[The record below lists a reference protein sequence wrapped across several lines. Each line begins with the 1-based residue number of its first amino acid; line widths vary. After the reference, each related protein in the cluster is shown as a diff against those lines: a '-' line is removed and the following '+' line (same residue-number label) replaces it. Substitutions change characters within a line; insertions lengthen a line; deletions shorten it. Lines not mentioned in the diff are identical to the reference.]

1 LATSFDTVSGTGCA
15 ADGAE
20 SSSACT
26 RWSITR
32 RSLRSF
38 LSEALPSAF
47 KAALQEDPWPLP
59 VDTQLFAPWNSDN
72 AKPVAVQTLLA
83 QDYLP
88 ADMVADDDSVLCD
101 PGTVIGAYG
110 DESRYQFPDADDAT
124 TDMIVSAP
132 TELPAQAPANEENV
146 RAYSQSSLD
155 LTMQGGM
162 TSGVVYPLAAC
173 ELATKF
179 RFRNVGGASAGA
191 IAAALLPRPSWAGA
205 NRHVAPTLRPR
216 RQCRPMEVSGG
227 ASSASAM

>member
-1 LATSFDTVSGTGCA
+1 
-15 ADGAE
+15 
-20 SSSACT
+20 
-26 RWSITR
+26 
-32 RSLRSF
+32 
-38 LSEALPSAF
+38 
-47 KAALQEDPWPLP
+47 
-59 VDTQLFAPWNSDN
+59 
-72 AKPVAVQTLLA
+72 
-83 QDYLP
+83 
-88 ADMVADDDSVLCD
+88 MVADDDSVLCD

-191 IAAALLPRPSWAGA
+191 IAAALTAAAELGRSEQARSSNTA
-205 NRHVAPTLRPR
+205 PR